1 MPIKKKNTRYTS
13 SYSGKIFIPAR
24 ITQHGV
30 TIKVGKVGRCNA
42 LTVVYTAPNILQKE
56 HFRLNTE
63 ATNGTIN
70 TNTESRGL
78 DPWITLEYREYASL
92 DSSSPIHYT
101 ASKSILG
108 FSGVGRYRNG
118 EKCECFTRA
127 QFTRSVS
134 HDGRDRVNHRRK
146 LRRVFY
152 AQTASTNL
160 RFFLGKDNRR
170 YSVRTYVRRKRGGG
184 RRGRKKGGGEG
195 RIKQQ
200 TRVPQTYLYKR
211 TIILYTLLHIHASRL
226 TKYATR
232 GLCG

>member
-1 MPIKKKNTRYTS
+1 MNH
-13 SYSGKIFIPAR
+13 AR
-24 ITQHGV
+24 VSRIRFAGFVIADPLHG
-30 TIKVGKVGRCNA
+30 
-42 LTVVYTAPNILQKE
+42 
-56 HFRLNTE
+56 
-63 ATNGTIN
+63 
-70 TNTESRGL
+70 
-78 DPWITLEYREYASL
+78 
-92 DSSSPIHYT
+92 
-101 ASKSILG
+101 KSILG

-134 HDGRDRVNHRRK
+134 DGRDRVNHRRK

-195 RIKQQ
+195 RIKRQ

-211 TIILYTLLHIHASRL
+211 TIILYTLLRIYTHP
-226 TKYATR
+226 
-232 GLCG
+232 G